1 MIHFIELDDQM
12 TTFTYYNERNERI
25 KKELLSAGEKQLLVI
40 AILWGLGI
48 CSDKRLPVVIDT
60 PLGRL
65 DSYHREM
72 LVKNYFPKAS
82 RQMII
87 LSTDQEITNSDYKTL
102 KEHTCREY
110 TLVYDSDTKSSRIS
124 EEYFGDVR

>member
-1 MIHFIELDDQM
+1 MMAFS
-12 TTFTYYNERNERI
+12 YYNGQ
-25 KKELLSAGEKQLLVI
+25 KKQIRKDLLSAGEKQLLVI

-48 CSDKRLPVVIDT
+48 CSDKKLPVVIDT

-72 LVKNYFPKAS
+72 LIKNYFPKAS
-82 RQMII
+82 KQMII
-87 LSTDQEITNSDYKTL
+87 LSTDQEITNLDYQIL
-102 KEHTCREY
+102 KEHICKEY
-110 TLVYDSDTKSSRIS
+110 TLIYDDETKSSRIV